1 MELIVGIIVSLAVGG
16 GVVYAVLSSRSVR
29 LETQLEERKQ
39 QLNTALQERV
49 NARGELHELSQELM
63 RAKAAISGYQSTQA
77 ERDKAFAERREELD
91 THFKGL
97 ASEVL
102 GSSTEEFRKQA
113 AEQFKV
119 GETAVE
125 NLIKPV
131 RESLNELRQHVD
143 KYDQAR
149 IADTTIVRDSVDRLM
164 AETSGLRAILNNPQM
179 RGAWGEQHLRNVI
192 DAAGMTPHV
201 DYIEQGTVAGDSD
214 GARLRPDV
222 RVKIPG
228 GVTVVIDAKTP
239 HDRYDEALRSDNKEE
254 QARLLVEHAAAL
266 ADHARALAGR
276 NYAQRVDGSPDFVI
290 MYVPTDPMLDA
301 AMKAKPEIWQDTWQR
316 HRVLIATPGLLIAFL
331 RTVALAWQQQD
342 IQKNAQKIATSA
354 GELYGR
360 LRTYAGHM
368 VKMGSGLRQAVG
380 AYNDGVGSFQARVM
394 PQARRFEELG
404 ATGEANRI
412 EDVALIEST
421 VRQFERPEPLLPA
434 GDD

>member
-131 RESLNELRQHVD
+131 RESL
-143 KYDQAR
+143 
-149 IADTTIVRDSVDRLM
+149 
-164 AETSGLRAILNNPQM
+164 
-179 RGAWGEQHLRNVI
+179 
-192 DAAGMTPHV
+192 
-201 DYIEQGTVAGDSD
+201 
-214 GARLRPDV
+214 
-222 RVKIPG
+222 
-228 GVTVVIDAKTP
+228 
-239 HDRYDEALRSDNKEE
+239 
-254 QARLLVEHAAAL
+254 
-266 ADHARALAGR
+266 
-276 NYAQRVDGSPDFVI
+276 
-290 MYVPTDPMLDA
+290 
-301 AMKAKPEIWQDTWQR
+301 
-316 HRVLIATPGLLIAFL
+316 
-331 RTVALAWQQQD
+331 
-342 IQKNAQKIATSA
+342 
-354 GELYGR
+354 
-360 LRTYAGHM
+360 
-368 VKMGSGLRQAVG
+368 
-380 AYNDGVGSFQARVM
+380 
-394 PQARRFEELG
+394 
-404 ATGEANRI
+404 
-412 EDVALIEST
+412 
-421 VRQFERPEPLLPA
+421 
-434 GDD
+434 